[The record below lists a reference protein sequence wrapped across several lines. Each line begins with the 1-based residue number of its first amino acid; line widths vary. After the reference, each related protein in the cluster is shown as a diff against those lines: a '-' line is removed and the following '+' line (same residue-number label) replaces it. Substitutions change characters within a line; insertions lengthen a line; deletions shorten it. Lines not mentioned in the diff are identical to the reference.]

1 MNNCDF
7 FSAGISGSQ
16 PLSNG
21 NILICE
27 GVKGKIFEINNN
39 KNIVW
44 EYVNPVNNSGILNY
58 NESPSRNPLF
68 QVRKY
73 ALNYGVLNEKE
84 LIPYGPIESYNILSL
99 ESYNE
104 DYEEVLIKNYP
115 NPFNSSTKI
124 SYFLNKSSDVN
135 ISIYNI
141 LGEKILNV
149 KNAFIEKGHYSFN
162 WNLKNKDGQNI
173 NSGVYFFIIKTDEA
187 NISHKLILIK

>member
-1 MNNCDF
+1 M
-7 FSAGISGSQ
+7 
-16 PLSNG
+16 
-21 NILICE
+21 
-27 GVKGKIFEINNN
+27 
-39 KNIVW
+39 
-44 EYVNPVNNSGILNY
+44 
-58 NESPSRNPLF
+58 
-68 QVRKY
+68 
-73 ALNYGVLNEKE
+73 
-84 LIPYGPIESYNILSL
+84 
-99 ESYNE
+99 
-104 DYEEVLIKNYP
+104 IKNYP

-187 NISHKLILIK
+187 HISHKLILIK